1 MPIDGFPDPE
11 RHKLCIRCKQ
21 WHEPDEGKLVYPETA
36 GPIRQMR
43 HTASALAGG
52 ESAMRFICFRCIRVR
67 RRTKAILF
75 GALALLLLLVLL
87 LEKLGL
93 LH

>member
-1 MPIDGFPDPE
+1 MPIEGFPDSE

-21 WHEPDEGKLVYPETA
+21 WHEPDEGKLVYPEAA
-36 GPIRQMR
+36 GPLSGMR
-43 HTASALAGG
+43 RTASALAGD
-52 ESAMRFICFRCIRVR
+52 ESAMRFICFKCARAR

-75 GALALLLLLVLL
+75 GALALILLLVLL
-87 LEKLGL
+87 FERLGL

>member
-1 MPIDGFPDPE
+1 MPIDGFPDTE

-21 WHEPDEGKLVYPETA
+21 WHEPDEGKLAYPAAA
-36 GPIRQMR
+36 GPISQMR
-43 HTASALAGG
+43 HTTSALAGD
-52 ESAMRFICFRCIRVR
+52 ESAMRFICFKCVRAR

-75 GALALLLLLVLL
+75 GALALILIIVLL
-87 LEKLGL
+87 LEGLGL